1 MWNTILLNIVLSFII
16 IFASHQIWEYCKSNY
31 TTHKTK
37 NLADIHASKYKTMME
52 DMERA
57 HSSQQSIEKSILSK
71 RTSQTREV
79 DASRHEIIEH
89 SPISRFISAEEK
101 EWIQTELTKFIQDI

>member
-1 MWNTILLNIVLSFII
+1 MWNTILLNIVLSIII

-31 TTHKTK
+31 TTHKIK
-37 NLADIHASKYKTMME
+37 NTADTQASKYKSMLE

-57 HSSQQSIEKSILSK
+57 HSLQQSTEKSILSK

-79 DASRHEIIEH
+79 DAPRPEIIEH
-89 SPISRFISAEEK
+89 SPTPRFISMEEK